1 MDDYFV
7 HESSYI
13 DEGVSIGRG
22 TKIWH
27 FCHIQKGKLKIALG
41 TKCHYCHN
49 VKGNGVKSKQ
59 CFSI

>member
-27 FCHIQKGKLKIALG
+27 FCHIQKGLKLVKIVPWAKMSILEITLKLG
-41 TKCHYCHN
+41 M
-49 VKGNGVKSKQ
+49 G
-59 CFSI
+59 

>member
-27 FCHIQKGKLKIALG
+27 FAIFKRLKLVKLFMGKMSILEITLKLG
-41 TKCHYCHN
+41 M
-49 VKGNGVKSKQ
+49 G
-59 CFSI
+59 